1 MVRAVPGRV
10 RPQAAKPA
18 FGIAWIACVAAGLA
32 GLILAQSAQAQTVR
46 AWLTTADSTQ
56 RLEQQSA
63 LNMRTGPAHGLVIE
77 VDPQQRFQT
86 MVGFGAS
93 ITDASAWL
101 LRHRMSEDQ
110 RKALM
115 RDLFGQAEGEAGFN
129 FTRLTLGASD
139 FSLRHYTYDD
149 LPPGQEDLL
158 LRNFSLDEMRRDVL
172 PVLREAL
179 VLNPRL
185 KVMASPW
192 SAPAWMKTTD
202 SLIKGRL
209 RPDRRDAYARYLVRY
224 VEEMASEG
232 VDVFALT
239 VQNEPHF
246 EPEDYPGMRLDPQD
260 RIRLIA
266 DHLGPLL
273 RTRGLKTQIL
283 EWDHNWDDPAAAL
296 EVLGDP
302 KAASFVDGVAWHCY
316 AGEPSAQSQVA
327 LRHPGKDVWFTECSG
342 GQWSPLWRESL
353 PWMARQVLIGSTRHG
368 ARGVQLWNLA
378 LDERHGPRLGG
389 CKDCRGV
396 VTIDSAT
403 GHVTRNLEY
412 YVLAHASRFVRPG
425 AQRIG
430 STSGLEGVDT
440 VAFRHPDD
448 GSIVLV
454 LCNSSPDSRPLAVRA
469 DGKVVDFT
477 LPPHSLATLVWT
489 SR

>member
-1 MVRAVPGRV
+1 MRRSTALGPLAPALRAALIAGLT
-10 RPQAAKPA
+10 AA
-18 FGIAWIACVAAGLA
+18 LA
-32 GLILAQSAQAQTVR
+32 GLLPAKSAQAQTVR
-46 AWLTTADSTQ
+46 AWLTVADSAQ
-56 RLEQQSA
+56 RLEPQPA
-63 LNMRTGPAHGLVIE
+63 LAMRGGPAQGLVIE

-101 LRHRMSEDQ
+101 LRHRMREDQ

-139 FSLRHYTYDD
+139 YSLRHYTYDD
-149 LPPGQEDLL
+149 MPPGQEDLP
-158 LRNFSLDEMRRDVL
+158 LRHFSLEEMRRDVL

-224 VEEMASEG
+224 VEEMAAEG

-239 VQNEPHF
+239 LQNEPHV
-246 EPEDYPGMRLDPQD
+246 EPEDYPGMRLDPPD
-260 RIRLIA
+260 RVRLIA

-273 RTRGLKTQIL
+273 RVRGLKTQIL
-283 EWDHNWDDPAAAL
+283 EWDHNWDEPGAAL
-296 EVLGDP
+296 AVLNDP
-302 KAASFVDGVAWHCY
+302 QAAPFVDGVAWHCY
-316 AGEPSAQSQVA
+316 AGEPAAQSQVA
-327 LRHPGKDVWFTECSG
+327 LRHPGKDTWFTECSG

-368 ARGVQLWNLA
+368 ARGVQLWNIA
-378 LDERHGPRLGG
+378 LDERHGPHLGG
-389 CKDCRGV
+389 CRDCRGV

-403 GHVTRNLEY
+403 GAVTRNLEY
-412 YVLAHASRFVRPG
+412 YVLAHASRFVKPG
-425 AQRIG
+425 AQRIA
-430 STSGLEGVDT
+430 STSGLQGVDT
-440 VAFRHPDD
+440 VAFRHPGD
-448 GSIVLV
+448 GSISLV
-454 LCNSSPDSRPLAVRA
+454 MCNSSPDTRPLVVSA

-477 LPPHSLATLVWT
+477 MPPHSLATLVWT
-489 SR
+489 PR